1 MAYEHIQ
8 TIDLTTS
15 VGSIDI
21 TNLPQNY
28 DQIVVHATV
37 GGSGTISV
45 RLDGQTGS
53 SYYPSHT
60 ATFSNSFSFYNQ
72 ININRIPFNE
82 VRNAN
87 GTAGG
92 FILTLTGNLATN
104 RYNSVFFMG
113 TSTSDTTLY
122 WGRGNFRNSITDT
135 VDAITLVGGT
145 FDSRTIIN
153 VYGVI

>member
-1 MAYEHIQ
+1 MAYELIE

-15 VGSIDI
+15 VSNINI

-28 DQIVVHATV
+28 DQIVLHGSV

-45 RLDGQTGS
+45 RLDGQEGS
-53 SYYPSHT
+53 SYYPSHF
-60 ATFSNSFSFYNQ
+60 ASFGNSSYFYNQ
-72 ININRIPFNE
+72 INVNKIPFND
-82 VRNAN
+82 VRSAN

-104 RYNSVFFMG
+104 KYNSVFFMG
-113 TSTSDTTLY
+113 TSTTDTTLY
-122 WGRGNFRNSITDT
+122 WGRGNFRNSVTDT
-135 VDAITLVGGT
+135 VDAIRLVGGT
-145 FDSRTIIN
+145 FDSRTVIN